1 MASGGAHARKVEAT
15 VSTVHKGTSS
25 PRYSPPAAGHTLHTR
40 RPSAHTLFEHDFVVP
55 ASLRAPFPQQQMCG
69 CGCVRVH
76 VCACVSRCV
85 SRCMCARVSRWVPA
99 GAVTCGT
106 QVARKQGVPWELGR
120 ARKPGR
126 LGLPR
131 GLEAAGSPLA
141 KALKQRRELKTDGIE
156 CQMVSGE
163 EALSQ
168 LFILPP
174 HLEALCACWAA
185 DGPLRVPVTR
195 TVFYL
200 R

>member
-1 MASGGAHARKVEAT
+1 
-15 VSTVHKGTSS
+15 
-25 PRYSPPAAGHTLHTR
+25 
-40 RPSAHTLFEHDFVVP
+40 
-55 ASLRAPFPQQQMCG
+55 
-69 CGCVRVH
+69 
-76 VCACVSRCV
+76 
-85 SRCMCARVSRWVPA
+85 MCARGSRWVPA

-106 QVARKQGVPWELGR
+106 QVARKQGAPWELGR

-126 LGLPR
+126 LGPPR

-185 DGPLRVPVTR
+185 DGAPAGACDPDCILSPLVGYEAKLQKL
-195 TVFYL
+195 FL
-200 R
+200 GSLGGSAF